1 MTRQE
6 HNNQS
11 LFSLFALGKSVV
23 SDLLEAALR
32 PIARVVG
39 RANSPLYQPFPD
51 RPMDHPS
58 APAVVTHP
66 QRRTARIIPFPPKY
80 SRVPAVEGSDQ
91 PAASRSISITNI
103 LSYTGPF
110 SSSASRAA
118 IPRLL
123 LCSLR

>member
-1 MTRQE
+1 M
-6 HNNQS
+6 
-11 LFSLFALGKSVV
+11 L
-23 SDLLEAALR
+23 SDLLAVARRPFAAIVR
-32 PIARVVG
+32 H
-39 RANSPLYQPFPD
+39 ANSPLYQPFPD

-66 QRRTARIIPFPPKY
+66 QRRTARIIPFPAP
-80 SRVPAVEGSDQ
+80 SPIPATQGSCK
-91 PAASRSISITNI
+91 PVTSRSISITNI

>member
-51 RPMDHPS
+51 QPMDHPS
-58 APAVVTHP
+58 AAAVVTQP
-66 QRRTARIIPFPPKY
+66 QVRNAKIIPFPTPN
-80 SRVPAVEGSDQ
+80 PAVDKPGS
-91 PAASRSISITNI
+91 PAAPRSLSITNI

-118 IPRLL
+118 IPPLL
-123 LCSLR
+123 LSSLR